1 MNVVALLLAAGDSER
16 MGTPKA
22 LLAWRGQPLLSHQL
36 QQIQKSGVAE
46 CVVVLGRD
54 AGSLAPLVRR
64 PFRPGWKARA
74 VVNPRH
80 SDGKCSSIKAG
91 LTSLVARPD
100 GILIVPVDQPLDH
113 RLVDALLQ
121 AAAEEWLRRTPAA
134 RTGSRDREDGP
145 TRRLILIPTSEG
157 RRGHPPLFHGTLLPE
172 LLGIQEVTEGLKSVL
187 RRRPERV
194 REVPWNGSD
203 ILLNLNTPIDLEDA
217 AGRSRPR
224 QI

>member
-16 MGTPKA
+16 MGTSKA
-22 LLAWRGQPLLSHQL
+22 LLPWRGQPLLSYQL

-54 AGSLAPLVRR
+54 AEALAPLVRR

-74 VVNPRH
+74 IVNPRH
-80 SDGKCSSIKAG
+80 GDGKCSSIKAG
-91 LTSLVARPD
+91 LTSLLARPD
-100 GILIVPVDQPLDH
+100 GIVIVPVDQPLDH
-113 RLVDALLQ
+113 HLVDALLE
-121 AAAEEWLRRTPAA
+121 AAAEEWQGGASAA
-134 RTGSRDREDGP
+134 RTGSGSREDESE
-145 TRRLILIPTSEG
+145 RRLILIPTSEG

-172 LLGIQEVTEGLKSVL
+172 LLGIQEETEGLKSVL

-194 REVPWNGSD
+194 REVAWNSSD

-224 QI
+224 QV

>member
-1 MNVVALLLAAGDSER
+1 MNAVALLLAAGDSER
-16 MGTPKA
+16 MGTSKA
-22 LLAWRGQPLLSHQL
+22 LLPWRGQPLLSHQL

-46 CVVVLGRD
+46 CIVVLGRD
-54 AGSLAPLVRR
+54 AETLAPLVRR

-74 VVNPRH
+74 IINPRH
-80 SDGKCSSIKAG
+80 VDGKSSSIKAG
-91 LTSLVARPD
+91 LTSLLARPD

-121 AAAEEWLRRTPAA
+121 AAAEEWRPGAPAP
-134 RTGSRDREDGP
+134 RTGDGGP
-145 TRRLILIPTSEG
+145 DDEPARRLILIPTSEG
-157 RRGHPPLFHGTLLPE
+157 RRGHPPLFHVTLLPE
-172 LLGIQEVTEGLKSVL
+172 LLGIREETEGLKSVL

-194 REVPWNGSD
+194 REVAWDSSD

-224 QI
+224 QV